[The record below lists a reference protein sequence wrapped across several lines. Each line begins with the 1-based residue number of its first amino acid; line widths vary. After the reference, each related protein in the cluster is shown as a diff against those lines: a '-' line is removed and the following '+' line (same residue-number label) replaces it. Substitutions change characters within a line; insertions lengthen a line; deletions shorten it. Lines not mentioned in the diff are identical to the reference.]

1 MPTAHSTDLD
11 NFQELFKLMTPLP
24 TTCEKKL
31 LPQIS
36 YCKFSVQNLR
46 VVLIWAFNWNIFN
59 EFLLTLNQEE

>member
-24 TTCEKKL
+24 TICEKKL

-46 VVLIWAFNWNIFN
+46 VVLI
-59 EFLLTLNQEE
+59 

>member
-24 TTCEKKL
+24 TICEKKL
-31 LPQIS
+31 LPKLS

-46 VVLIWAFNWNIFN
+46 VVLI
-59 EFLLTLNQEE
+59 